1 MNQRRNQTTA
11 ENRNARRI
19 AFVQACWHK
28 DIVDRCRAS
37 FTAGNRQARVRR
49 TATLAPFGLAPQLSF
64 VTFPPNS
71 GPLPIW
77 GGTELRP
84 GEIVL
89 YGRGERMHQSTPGS
103 FVWNVIALNRLRLEQ

>member
-1 MNQRRNQTTA
+1 MPRVVHCGKSPSTGSA
-11 ENRNARRI
+11 DG
-19 AFVQACWHK
+19 
-28 DIVDRCRAS
+28 DIGS
-37 FTAGNRQARVRR
+37 
-49 TATLAPFGLAPQLSF
+49 FGLAPQLSF